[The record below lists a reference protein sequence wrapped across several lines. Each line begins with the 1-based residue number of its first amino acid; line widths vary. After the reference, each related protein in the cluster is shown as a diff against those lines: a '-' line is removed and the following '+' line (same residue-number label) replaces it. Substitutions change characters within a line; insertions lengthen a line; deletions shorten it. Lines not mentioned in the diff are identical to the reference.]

1 MKIKDWQNQGR
12 VFLEMK
18 KKKNE
23 RQLKEEKKQELIG
36 KQKKIM
42 CERTKENRKEI
53 KMKKE

>member
-23 RQLKEEKKQELIG
+23 RQLKEEIKQELIG